1 MFFPF
6 SMTHTSS
13 CSFGSKTS
21 ANNFRKLGEREICC
35 LVSFFLRRIM
45 NRFISLAS
53 WLRSFLSGRA
63 SFMIENM
70 LLILS
75 ALTFCFVKKNPD
87 VRLGFPRNPKQTTYF
102 HLIQKINMH
111 LLDIENLFHI
121 ILSRNCRL
129 ISGTECIPTS
139 PLGPRSR

>member
-75 ALTFCFVKKNPD
+75 ALTFCFVKKNRCEIGIPQ
-87 VRLGFPRNPKQTTYF
+87 KSQT
-102 HLIQKINMH
+102 N
-111 LLDIENLFHI
+111 NLFSFDPKNKHAFVGHRKLVPYHTI
-121 ILSRNCRL
+121 KKLPFDIRN
-129 ISGTECIPTS
+129 
-139 PLGPRSR
+139 